1 MASDDEEMEIS
12 KQDIEDD
19 TDDESKS
26 DDDDDDDDD
35 SKSEDSPDEQI
46 DDSKQ
51 ETELVAHRDIVQS
64 NLYNYQAHIDYIN
77 LSRQYGNL
85 EHLRFARQT
94 MSEIFPLTQQLWL
107 NWIKDEIRLLVSNSE
122 ENKELIQ
129 LFERAINDYLSVMIW
144 IEYVQYRIPYYVSLN
159 SIEELRNLFERG
171 LSSCG
176 VHLTEGS
183 LLWAAYIETEKAIL
197 DGILLNYN
205 QNNTNNDLKEKILQ
219 HVDYI
224 LTLYRRQLSI
234 PLREMNT
241 VYFKDYNEFCQQY
254 KEYLPT
260 NYIEKYDLVLKKEFD
275 HAVQQLEEREKFE
288 QELDDTKRSVA
299 SYRKYI
305 EFEKEPARI
314 QCLYER
320 AIVDNCL
327 DGDLWLS
334 YIDFTEKYL
343 SSATVLQTI
352 FERSLRNCPWVATL
366 WIRYA
371 EYMELTA
378 NIDHSQLKKIYDRA
392 LNSDPT
398 NLVSFVDIQLAY
410 CQYRRRHYHQEL
422 LSNNEEQCELLKEE
436 IRHICEYACD
446 QYQELFLSSNDSNL
460 FLKYNGQLELFW
472 IHLEVKSFHSIEHA
486 RQIWNGRTLM
496 NKTHNQMISN
506 LWKNYYY
513 TEINHGD
520 EKHARKV
527 LYRAL
532 NHIQT
537 MDYPLT
543 ICDILLEHEKKYGTI
558 QQLKET
564 KDKLRQIKNKII
576 PKEKPKRQQRQQQ
589 QQQQQQQQ
597 SNKDN
602 KKQINKGKKKET
614 KEKST
619 KVSNNKMDTTA
630 PSVQS
635 NGKTTTQQQQQSPRK
650 RKLSPEEAQTVK
662 KKPQAPT
669 IDSEGFK
676 IPPPP
681 PPTSLASSSTSTS
694 TSTSSSM
701 VTTTKDIDHLNT
713 VFVANLA
720 YDVDEDVIR
729 QALSSAGE
737 IKEIRI
743 VKHEWSGK
751 SKGFGYVDFVTSE
764 GSRQALKLDHTQING
779 RPMYV
784 SAYDPNKST
793 SNDLTKKFKYAT
805 NLEQNKLFISNLSF
819 STTKEQIQ
827 NLFIEK
833 GLKVKDVRLVTL
845 KSGKS
850 KGLAYAEFDDAQE
863 ASQAI
868 LTFDGTEIDGHT
880 IKVAISNPPQRKEPT
895 KSASTVTS
903 TIPKPT
909 SLGEA
914 PKSTGPRGRGHSQI
928 LLVPR
933 RVATTTTTTTTTPM
947 SQSTPTTT
955 STMSND
961 DFRKMFFSTK

>member
-12 KQDIEDD
+12 KDDIE
-19 TDDESKS
+19 
-26 DDDDDDDDD
+26 DDDDDDDDG
-35 SKSEDSPDEQI
+35 STSEDSADEKI

-64 NLYNYQAHIDYIN
+64 NPYNYQAHIDYIN
-77 LSRQYGNL
+77 LSHQYGNL

-94 MSEIFPLTQQLWL
+94 MSEIYPLTQQLWL
-107 NWIKDEIRLLVSNSE
+107 DWIRDEIRLLISNTE

-129 LFERAINDYLSVMIW
+129 LFERAVNDYLSVKIW

-171 LSSCG
+171 LSSCAL
-176 VHLTEGS
+176 HLTEGS
-183 LLWAAYIETEKAIL
+183 ILWAAYIETEKAIL
-197 DGILLNYN
+197 DGILLQYN
-205 QNNTNNDLKEKILQ
+205 QNKTNNDLKEKILQ

-234 PLREMNT
+234 PLHGMDT
-241 VYFKDYNEFCQQY
+241 IYYKDYNEFCQQY

-260 NYIEKYDLVLKKEFD
+260 NYMEKYDLVLKNDFD
-275 HAVQQLEEREKFE
+275 HAIQQLKQCEKFE
-288 QELDDTKRSVA
+288 QELDNTNRSVA
-299 SYRKYI
+299 TYRKYI

-334 YIDFTEKYL
+334 YIDFAEEYL
-343 SSATVLQTI
+343 SSTTILQSI
-352 FERSLRNCPWVATL
+352 FERSLRNCPWVASL

-371 EYMELTA
+371 EYMELTG
-378 NIDHSQLKKIYDRA
+378 NVDHSQLKKIYDRA

-398 NLVSFVDIQLAY
+398 NLISFVDIQLAY
-410 CQYRRRHYHQEL
+410 FQYRRRHYHQEL
-422 LSNNEEQCELLKEE
+422 LLNNQEQCDLLKEE
-436 IRHICEYACD
+436 IRHICEYASD
-446 QYQELFLSSNDSNL
+446 QYQELFLSSNNSNL

-472 IHLEVKSFHSIEHA
+472 IHLEIKSFHSIEHA
-486 RQIWNGRTLM
+486 RKIWNGRTLM

-513 TEINHGD
+513 TEINYGD

-537 MDYPLT
+537 MDYPLI
-543 ICDILLEHEKKYGTI
+543 ICNLLLEHDNKYGTI

-564 KDKLRQIKNKII
+564 KDKLKQIKHTII
-576 PKEKPKRQQRQQQ
+576 QIEKPKRK
-589 QQQQQQQQ
+589 QQQQQ
-597 SNKDN
+597 SN
-602 KKQINKGKKKET
+602 KKQINKGKQKET

-619 KVSNNKMDTTA
+619 KVSNKQMDTTA
-630 PSVQS
+630 ASVQS
-635 NGKTTTQQQQQSPRK
+635 NGNTTEQQQQSPRK
-650 RKLSPEEAQTVK
+650 RKLSPEEAQTIK

-676 IPPPP
+676 IPAPPP
-681 PPTSLASSSTSTS
+681 SLASSSISTATSIV
-694 TSTSSSM
+694 SS
-701 VTTTKDIDHLNT
+701 TKDIDHLNT
-713 VFVANLA
+713 VFIANLA
-720 YDVDEDVIR
+720 YEITEDEIR
-729 QALSSAGE
+729 QVLSSAGE
-737 IKEIRI
+737 IKDIRL

-751 SKGFGYVDFVTSE
+751 SKGFGYVDFVTSD
-764 GSRQALKLDHTQING
+764 GYRQALKLDHTPING

-784 SAYDPNKST
+784 SAYDPNKAA

-805 NLEQNKLFISNLSF
+805 ALEQNKLFISDLSF
-819 STTKEQIQ
+819 STTKEQLQ
-827 NLFIEK
+827 NLFLEK
-833 GLKVKDVRLVTL
+833 GFKVKDVRLVTH

-850 KGLAYAEFDDAQE
+850 KGLAYVEFNDAQE

-868 LTFDGTEIDGHT
+868 LKFDGTDIDGHT
-880 IKVAISNPPQRKEPT
+880 IKVAISNPPQRKEPIKLAPTT
-895 KSASTVTS
+895 KTVVS
-903 TIPKPT
+903 KAT

-928 LLVPR
+928 SLVPR
-933 RVATTTTTTTTTPM
+933 KVAITTNATSM

-955 STMSND
+955 NTMSND
-961 DFRKMFFSTK
+961 DFRKMLFSKK